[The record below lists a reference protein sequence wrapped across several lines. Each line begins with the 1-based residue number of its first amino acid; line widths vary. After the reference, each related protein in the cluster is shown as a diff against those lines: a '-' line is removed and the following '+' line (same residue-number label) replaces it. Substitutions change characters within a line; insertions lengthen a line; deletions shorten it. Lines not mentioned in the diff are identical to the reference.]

1 MRKRILEELEVER
14 KALEQEL
21 KELKEKSDEVKV
33 ERKLSRFLMRKL
45 LTMRTFRRPET
56 SYICCA

>member
-33 ERKLSRFLMRKL
+33 ERKSFDSCLGV
-45 LTMRTFRRPET
+45 
-56 SYICCA
+56 Y

>member
-33 ERKLSRFLMRKL
+33 ERKSFN
-45 LTMRTFRRPET
+45 F
-56 SYICCA
+56 C